1 MMSVFFSLDGT
12 PPSSSQASAN
22 SENLMQHAPL
32 LHVCRTSVHQH
43 YPSPAFHKRHLRL
56 YFGLGIIILDS
67 MPKKRRLSQT
77 ENRTFLAMEQTL
89 LSKERTILSFIQT
102 GLAFIGVGI
111 VVINVFSG
119 SPLSVLVGS
128 VLMLIGF
135 VEIVESYRRMR
146 HYQKRMRE
154 IRKTLGKYA
163 V

>member
-1 MMSVFFSLDGT
+1 
-12 PPSSSQASAN
+12 
-22 SENLMQHAPL
+22 
-32 LHVCRTSVHQH
+32 
-43 YPSPAFHKRHLRL
+43 
-56 YFGLGIIILDS
+56 LGIIIL
-67 MPKKRRLSQT
+67 MPKRRWEKRRLSQT

-119 SPLSVLVGS
+119 SPLSVFVGS

-146 HYQKRMRE
+146 HYQQRMRE
-154 IRKTLGKYA
+154 IRRTLGKYA